1 MTIDEVKEVLG
12 ELELNESVVFENP
25 DYVSAIVGRTEDGRI
40 VYSWE
45 KMIKHLMDTDKMTEE
60 DAIDFISYNT
70 ERAIPYAGAMAPIIL
85 YPIPYITE
93 DE

>member
-45 KMIKHLMDTDKMTEE
+45 KMIKHLVDTDGMTEE

-70 ERAIPYAGAMAPIIL
+70 ERALPYAGAMAPIIL

>member
-45 KMIKHLMDTDKMTEE
+45 KMIKHLVDTDGMTEE

-70 ERAIPYAGAMAPIIL
+70 ERALPYAGAMAPIIL
-85 YPIPYITE
+85 YPIPYVTE
-93 DE
+93 EE